1 MNWPFGINNST
12 FGLREGF
19 GYNLSTIPDN
29 YWSLTNG
36 GINLSSLPTNSY
48 NRTVGSTQY
57 TFYYNE
63 DLKSGDTING
73 AYCEF
78 NEFEQK
84 ERVLSDLYHKLGFNP
99 NLFKIIPQNQLN
111 PNGYYYKPHSP
122 ITLRVYSDYIEEGLV
137 EEIDGV
143 PDYAYYSEYN
153 QKLLWRDLYTY
164 GFIDESGNGVDYPFI
179 NGAHYPSTNII
190 FRVIP
195 EGNIAEDSNAISTP
209 IIDECE

>member
-1 MNWPFGINNST
+1 M
-12 FGLREGF
+12 
-19 GYNLSTIPDN
+19 
-29 YWSLTNG
+29 TNG
-36 GINLSSLPTNSY
+36 GINLSSLPANSY
-48 NRTVGSTQY
+48 NRTLSGTQY

-78 NEFEQK
+78 NEFEQR

-137 EEIDGV
+137 EDIDGV
-143 PDYAYYSEYN
+143 PDYAYYSQYN

-195 EGNIAEDSNAISTP
+195 EGNIAEDANAISTP
-209 IIDECE
+209 VIDECE